1 MSPIERGGDWG
12 RTARVPQDAI
22 WVETDAAAADVIAAA
37 RRRGDA
43 VPPLVLTG
51 GDIVRTLGGT
61 GDRARLEQ
69 GEGTNV
75 TIDLGAA
82 LIDGRLNWFVAH
94 LIGRR
99 GWWRGRV
106 LAVCNSAFVG
116 SWNVAPKAHP
126 GDGELDVIDGD
137 LSLADRFR
145 ARRRLVTGTHL
156 PHPRIST
163 RRVTAMQF
171 DLEPGLDIRLDHRP
185 IGRSRT
191 VSVRVE
197 PAAIDIW
204 V

>member
-12 RTARVPQDAI
+12 RTARVPTDAV
-22 WVETDAAAADVIAAA
+22 WVETDAAAADVVASA
-37 RRRGDA
+37 RRRGEE
-43 VPPLVLTG
+43 VPPLVMTG

-61 GDRARLEQ
+61 GDRGRLER

-75 TIDLGAA
+75 RIDIGAA

-126 GDGELDVIDGD
+126 GDGKFDVVDSN
-137 LSLADRFR
+137 LSLSDRLR
-145 ARRRLVTGTHL
+145 ARRRLAAGTHV
-156 PHPRIST
+156 PHPDIST
-163 RRVTAMQF
+163 QRVTAMQF
-171 DLEPGLDIRLDHRP
+171 DLDPELEIRLDHRP

-191 VSVRVE
+191 VSIRVE
-197 PAAIDIW
+197 PAAIDVWI
-204 V
+204 